1 MSYEVIGLPE
11 LDTDLGGVKFRLWV
25 DEKKY
30 RFTVSEEA
38 LSDLIKTR
46 DKFDQIKTYI
56 NHQER
61 IHMVAEKLVRAQI
74 EGDPIVITT
83 AILN

>member
-1 MSYEVIGLPE
+1 MSFEVIGSPK
-11 LDTDLGGVKFRLWV
+11 LDTHLGGVKFRLWV

-38 LSDLIKTR
+38 LSDLIETR
-46 DKFDQIKTYI
+46 DKFDLISTYN
-56 NHQER
+56 NHQDR
-61 IHMVAEKLVRAQI
+61 IHEVAEKLVRAQI

-83 AILN
+83 AMLN